1 VSDNDETPTATGV
14 RQTKAPFPWYGGK
27 QHAAP
32 LIWEALG
39 DPAHYVD
46 PFAGSLAVP
55 LLRPHTANRTYYSET
70 VNDANGLLCNAWRS
84 IALAPDATADAAS
97 WPVCEADIMARHFA
111 CLAWAADP
119 DNLSRLEADPRHHDA
134 EIGGWWL
141 YGICGW
147 IGSGWCSGEGPWVVS
162 ADGRVTRQ
170 PKSGG
175 VNRQLPHLGND
186 GQGVHRPQL
195 RAPGVNRQLPHLG
208 NNGMG
213 VSRPQLREPGVG
225 RQLPHLGD
233 NGMGV
238 HHAGTRAPGVWDED
252 DFHPMTMP
260 ELRAW
265 FRFLAARLRHVRI
278 VNGDWRRVATSGAL
292 QTLPVRQGKG
302 AAGVFLDPPYS
313 GAVRTSNLYANDS
326 DTIAGEVRAWCLANG
341 ATPCYRIVLAGFAGE
356 GHETLEAHGW
366 RCIPWYQA
374 GFLRGG
380 MGNQNADGHQMHR
393 ERLWLSPHC
402 LETSAERAP
411 VVAPLWAWL
420 DSLETPV

>member
-1 VSDNDETPTATGV
+1 
-14 RQTKAPFPWYGGK
+14 
-27 QHAAP
+27 
-32 LIWEALG
+32 
-39 DPAHYVD
+39 
-46 PFAGSLAVP
+46 
-55 LLRPHTANRTYYSET
+55 
-70 VNDANGLLCNAWRS
+70 
-84 IALAPDATADAAS
+84 
-97 WPVCEADIMARHFA
+97 VCEADIMARHFA

-119 DNLSRLEADPRHHDA
+119 DNLSRLEADPRHYDA

-147 IGSGWCSGEGPWVVS
+147 IGSGWCSGEGPWVVTG
-162 ADGRVTRQ
+162 DGRVTRQ

-175 VNRQLPHLGND
+175 VGRQLPHLAND
-186 GQGVHRPQL
+186 GK
-195 RAPGVNRQLPHLG
+195 GVNHAGTRA
-208 NNGMG
+208 
-213 VSRPQLREPGVG
+213 PGVG
-225 RQLPHLGD
+225 RQLPHLGSD
-233 NGMGV
+233 GQGV
-238 HHAGTRAPGVWDED
+238 NHAGTRAPGVWGED

-278 VNGDWRRVATSGAL
+278 VNGDWRRVMTSGAL
-292 QTLPVRQGKG
+292 QTLPVRQGRG

-326 DTIAGEVRAWCLANG
+326 DAIAGEVRAWCLANG
-341 ATPCYRIVLAGFAGE
+341 TTACYRIVLAGFAGE

-380 MGNQNADGHQMHR
+380 MGNQNAEGNQMHR

-411 VVAPLWAWL
+411 VAAPLWAWL
-420 DSLETPV
+420 DSLEAPQ

>member
-1 VSDNDETPTATGV
+1 MSDDDETPTATGV

-27 QHAAP
+27 QHAAA

-55 LLRPHTANRTYYSET
+55 LLRPASANRTYYSET
-70 VNDANGLLCNAWRS
+70 VNDKDGLLCNAWRS

-119 DNLSRLEADPRHHDA
+119 DNLSRLEADPRHYDA

-147 IGSGWCSGEGPWVVS
+147 IGSGWCSGEGPWVVTG
-162 ADGRVTRQ
+162 DGRVTRQ
-170 PKSGG
+170 PKRGG
-175 VNRQLPHLGND
+175 VNRQLPFVGNN
-186 GQGVHRPQL
+186 GRGVNRPQL
-195 RAPGVNRQLPHLG
+195 
-208 NNGMG
+208 
-213 VSRPQLREPGVG
+213 
-225 RQLPHLGD
+225 
-233 NGMGV
+233 
-238 HHAGTRAPGVWDED
+238 RAPGVWDED

-278 VNGDWRRVATSGAL
+278 VNGDWRRVVTSGAL
-292 QTLPVRQGKG
+292 QTLPVRQSKG

-341 ATPCYRIVLAGFAGE
+341 ATPCYRIVLAGFADE

-380 MGNQNADGHQMHR
+380 MGNQNAEGNQMHR

-411 VVAPLWAWL
+411 VAAPLWAWL